1 MAEQDLQLKFILRR
15 SLADGI
21 VYNDDPELEQLR
33 RSSVHSASPQGSNIN
48 NNEDNGRGLV
58 ASTAKRLSQN
68 PDIYFHKIGLAS
80 TTRAKASR
88 SSRLNTINQSGS
100 SRHPLTGPVCGYGI
114 IDFSSEEEESFSD
127 SDREGKDDGQ
137 GISGPL
143 NYSKTTGKATNAPVK
158 AVDLNSPAHYVAHI
172 TGRMD
177 PWEMQMQ
184 KLQNFGKEVTPE
196 IADKI
201 TKDFNAIAKKPSVTT
216 ISWARDNEDI
226 SQRLQNLNLETEM
239 IKEKRKQEIEAR
251 NQAMA
256 KEIDQCLSKVKEER
270 EAAIRIQE
278 EALRRVKLEEE
289 RLAKEEEDK
298 KKAMIAQ
305 KEDQEK
311 KVQQA
316 ATDAADKAKKAA
328 AAAAA
333 AADKVAANSSAVF
346 VSESAEAEWQRYT
359 KVREHMDTVVKPW
372 LVSNPDQKKKFLSAR
387 RDVTG
392 NIGKI
397 HNTLQQVFIVAK
409 DIDAIFKNANQAY
422 GANGYNWIMNA
433 AAKKFVTQ
441 AEKETEVR
449 VAPAFPIAQVVVLLF
464 QNHPLFLD
472 VLMARFIKKCPYV
485 IPKYF
490 AKEPNESPDDYLR
503 KIGYRRHDKGWEN
516 EAQYNARQ
524 CGIFTLYCAIM
535 QTIPPAGENLYPIS
549 NAWTWMARI
558 INMPPRPITPALL
571 AVFVEVCGER
581 YLSTYRNQANKVL
594 RLLMQDFIPLIPK
607 EGVSASTRL
616 KTKLEDFYST
626 GRLPVPE
633 GREFD

>member
-15 SLADGI
+15 SLAEGP
-21 VYNDDPELEQLR
+21 VRDDDSELEQLR
-33 RSSVHSASPQGSNIN
+33 RSSARIASLQGGNIN
-48 NNEDNGRGLV
+48 NNEDDNRGLV
-58 ASTAKRLSQN
+58 TSTTKRLSQN
-68 PDIYFHKIGLAS
+68 PDIYYHKIGLAS
-80 TTRAKASR
+80 TTRARASR
-88 SSRLNTINQSGS
+88 SNRLNTINQSDS
-100 SRHPLTGPVCGYGI
+100 SRRPPTGPVCGYGI
-114 IDFSSEEEESFSD
+114 TDFSSDEEESFSD
-127 SDREGKDDGQ
+127 SDRGGKDG
-137 GISGPL
+137 GRSISGPL
-143 NYSKTTGKATNAPVK
+143 SHSKATGKVANAPVK
-158 AVDLNSPAHYVAHI
+158 TVSLNSPAHYVAHI

-184 KLQNFGKEVTPE
+184 KLQNLGKEVTPE

-201 TKDFNAIAKKPSVTT
+201 TKDFNDIAKKPSVTAIT
-216 ISWARDNEDI
+216 WARDNEDI
-226 SQRLQNLNLETEM
+226 GKRLQNLSLGTEL
-239 IKEKRKQEIEAR
+239 IKEKRKQEIEAK

-256 KEIDQCLSKVKEER
+256 KEIEQCLSRIKEER
-270 EAAIRIQE
+270 ETAIRIRE
-278 EALRRVKLEEE
+278 EALRQAKLEEE

-298 KKAMIAQ
+298 KKAVIAQ
-305 KEDQEK
+305 KEAQEK

-316 ATDAADKAKKAA
+316 ATEAADKAKKVA

-333 AADKVAANSSAVF
+333 AADKAAANSSAVF
-346 VSESAEAEWQRYT
+346 VSEAAEAEWQRYT

-372 LVSNPDQKKKFLSAR
+372 LASNPDQKKKFLSAR

-392 NIGKI
+392 DIGKI

-409 DIDAIFKNANQAY
+409 DIDAIFKNANQTF

-485 IPKYF
+485 VPKYF
-490 AKEPNESPDDYLR
+490 AKEPNESPDDYLK
-503 KIGYRRHDKGWEN
+503 KIGYRRLEKGWEN
-516 EAQYNARQ
+516 ETQYNARQ

-616 KTKLEDFYST
+616 KTKLEEFYST